1 MADKDPFQ
9 FPWASM
15 AVVATL
21 VSSTVLAPRAFDLL
35 RPAEKDRAQA
45 LVSAE
50 LEVEARLWEDPFVA
64 TRRHELERQQRCDKE
79 AQRLPRSRDCLD
91 AVLSDRRS
99 APRLRE
105 RLDFDHDGDIEDTL
119 VLAVMVPGNAFVG
132 AEEARRRTRYG
143 VLAGLQAE
151 GYLPDN
157 AEHIGVLQVD
167 VPPLRANALGDAP
180 DRLLMPYEVLSPRR
194 DRVGRVPESPAA
206 ASAPPP
212 APLPAQ
218 AASAAVAGRQRYP
231 SVALLWIDESA
242 LPSPKLDGL
251 AYVLDAVAGRCTR
264 CPAVALIGPS
274 SSDGLRSALSWL
286 DRRAALARK
295 QEANFDGTPAEV
307 AVQAGYRLLSN
318 AALFNSS
325 ATISD
330 SDLGELHGR
339 PMDEFLRRRMARV
352 LGSEAQGPSAPQLTF
367 VRTIASDDVVLQALA
382 DELKLRL
389 PADGSRR
396 VVLVTESDSIYS
408 RTLERRFSRLIKPL
422 RNGRSNN
429 EDHVYF
435 FRGVD
440 GVTLRDGV
448 ERSAPTKADPAA
460 AIEWPETRDQLDYLR
475 RMAQALRRSETLQA
489 APGAEAMGGIGPIGA
504 IGIFANDV
512 HDKLLILQALHDSFP
527 DKVFFTTDMDARY
540 LHPRTLPFTRNL
552 VVASSL
558 PLRFAPQAAASAAS
572 ARGNARSLQT
582 GTPPFRDVYQA
593 ATYVAA
599 RLAACKSPCADIRS
613 QAQAVIAQPTVYEI
627 GRASAVALAGFG
639 ASPQVP
645 QEPASTYQV
654 GLATFLALMAMGL
667 VMWPS
672 TPAVRC
678 ARDAVIGAGSAAGE
692 RQGGYSRL
700 AAAFALVYAGLFA
713 CAVGSVVEALWPG
726 SLGLSGVLAWGG
738 LAALA
743 SLVLYPG
750 ARAFGATGSWR
761 QGQTWRPAL
770 GGALLLVTICAAWLL
785 LGTAKSA
792 ADGEPLAWL
801 SGISGW
807 PSHLLNLL
815 ALVCGVATLDRLW
828 SGIADARRADEDWLG
843 LSGLART
850 DVGYGAP
857 VPGLPHGAG
866 RWRRAVHWLGQ
877 RTLLGWRRPEGHSVQ
892 FAELWRGYQQ
902 RGAALPRGMRVA
914 FWTVMAACGAGL
926 LFWAFSDHELPEV
939 PVRGA
944 SHRALIGTAYVAT
957 LWLLPLVVVAVADAT
972 MLAWR
977 FLRMLGTE
985 RTLYAPATVQRFA
998 SALGPVQAEVWMRP
1012 VAAEAAERGAA
1023 DPVAGAPGH
1032 SLLDDWIDIQ
1042 VIARRTRAVA
1052 PLVVAPFLM
1061 LALMVV
1067 ARSRLFDNW
1076 SLSWPI
1082 ATAAALYVL
1091 WLGLLA
1097 LLLKQAAEDCR
1108 TRALARMNADLRWM
1122 AGADDAR
1129 KALVE
1134 PMKRLIA
1141 AVEAERSGAFAPPF
1155 DQPFFKGLLVPLGG
1169 AGGAQLF
1176 ERLLLAN

>member
-21 VSSTVLAPRAFDLL
+21 VSGTVLAPHAFDLL

-45 LVSAE
+45 LVSAD

-64 TRRHELERQQRCDKE
+64 TRRFEQERQQRCDKE
-79 AQRLPRSRDCLD
+79 GQKPAPGQARSRDCLE
-91 AVLSDRRS
+91 AVLTERRS
-99 APRLRE
+99 ASRLRE

-157 AEHIGVLQVD
+157 AEHIGVLQLEI
-167 VPPLRANALGDAP
+167 PPLSATAVADAP

-194 DRVGRVPESPAA
+194 DRVGR
-206 ASAPPP
+206 SAMP
-212 APLPAQ
+212 
-218 AASAAVAGRQRYP
+218 AVAGRKGYQ
-231 SVALLWIDESA
+231 SIALLWVDESA

-251 AYVLDAVAGRCTR
+251 AYALNTVAGSCTR
-264 CPAVALIGPS
+264 CPPVALIGPS
-274 SSDGLRSALSWL
+274 SSDNLRSALTTLS
-286 DRRAALARK
+286 RRAAQPQPQAV
-295 QEANFDGTPAEV
+295 ANPGVQA
-307 AVQAGYRLLSN
+307 AVVAGYRLLAN
-318 AALFNSS
+318 AAIYNSS

-330 SDLGELHGR
+330 TDLGELHGQS
-339 PMDEFLRRRMARV
+339 MDDFLRLRMARV
-352 LGSEAQGPSAPQLTF
+352 VGAPADGPTAPQLTF
-367 VRTIASDDVVLQALA
+367 ERTIASDDVVLKALA
-382 DELKLRL
+382 AELKLRL
-389 PADGSRR
+389 PFDGSRR

-408 RTLERRFSRLIKPL
+408 RTLERRFSGLISSL
-422 RNGRSNN
+422 RKGQTNN

-448 ERSAPTKADPAA
+448 ERSAPTKADPNA

-475 RMAQALRRSETLQA
+475 RMAQALKRSETLQV
-489 APGAEAMGGIGPIGA
+489 APGSSAVGGVGPIGA

-558 PLRFAPQAAASAAS
+558 PLRFAPQPVASGAS
-572 ARGNARSLQT
+572 SARSLQT

-599 RLAACKSPCADIRS
+599 RLAACRAPCADIRN

-627 GRASAVALAGFG
+627 GRDRAVALSGFS

-645 QEPASTYQV
+645 HEPSSSFHV
-654 GLATFLALMAMGL
+654 GFTTFLGLLAMGL
-667 VMWPS
+667 LIWPS
-672 TPAVRC
+672 TPAMCC
-678 ARDAVIGAGSAAGE
+678 ARDAVIGACSLAGE
-692 RQGGYSRL
+692 PRSGYSRL
-700 AAAFALVYAGLFA
+700 AAAFALVYAAIFA
-713 CAVGSVVEALWPG
+713 CAAGSVVEALRPG
-726 SLGLSGVLAWGG
+726 SLGLVGVLGWVG
-738 LAALA
+738 LAMLA
-743 SLVLYPG
+743 ALVLYPG
-750 ARAFGATGSWR
+750 WRVFGSGGSWR
-761 QGQTWRPAL
+761 RGPVWRPAV
-770 GGALLLVTICAAWLL
+770 GAALLLVAIWAAWLL
-785 LGTAKSA
+785 FNPAPPA
-792 ADGEPLAWL
+792 ATGEPLAWL
-801 SGISGW
+801 QGISGW
-807 PSHLLNLL
+807 PSHLLNLM

-828 SGIADARRADEDWLG
+828 AGIAEARHADEDWLG
-843 LSGLART
+843 LTGLART

-857 VPGLPHGAG
+857 LPGLAPGAG
-866 RWRRAVHWLGQ
+866 RWRRAWHWLSQ
-877 RTLLGWRRPEGHSVQ
+877 RTLLGWRRPEGKTVQ

-902 RGAALPRGMRVA
+902 RGAALPRAMRVA
-914 FWTVMAACGAGL
+914 YWTLVAACGAGL
-926 LFWAFSDHELPEV
+926 LFWAFSDHEWPEV
-939 PVRGA
+939 PVRGEG
-944 SHRALIGTAYVAT
+944 HRDLIRSVYVAT
-957 LWLLPLVVVAVADAT
+957 LLLLPLVVVAVADAT

-998 SALGPVQAEVWMRP
+998 LALGSVQAAQWQRTL
-1012 VAAEAAERGAA
+1012 AA
-1023 DPVAGAPGH
+1023 DPAERDSGVASPGQPGH
-1032 SLLDDWIDIQ
+1032 TLLDDWIDVQI
-1042 VIARRTRAVA
+1042 VARRTRAVA

-1082 ATAAALYVL
+1082 ATAVAFYVV
-1091 WLGLLA
+1091 WLGVLA

-1122 AGADDAR
+1122 AGADDGR
-1129 KALVE
+1129 KALAE

-1141 AVEAERSGAFAPPF
+1141 AVESERSGAFAPPF
-1155 DQPFFKGLLVPLGG
+1155 DQPYFKGLLVPLGG